1 MDRMLVVVFD
11 SEAKAYEGKKA
22 LMQLDAEGSIG
33 VYAYAVLTK
42 NADGTTTMKQGD
54 DVGPIGTLVGTS
66 LGSLIGVLGGPA
78 GVVVG
83 ASAGMAGGS
92 FFDLH
97 NARIG
102 GDYLDDVTKALT
114 PRKSALV
121 AQIDEDWTT
130 PVDTRME
137 SLGGTVYRR
146 ALSEVTD
153 TVNQEE
159 LAAMKADL
167 AQYKAEVAKERA
179 DRQARIQDKIKQ
191 LEARIQA
198 HQQRSL
204 ERRKAIERQAEAKA
218 QLLRSKAEAKPRM

>member
-22 LMQLDAEGSIG
+22 LQQLDAEGSTG
-33 VYAYAVLTK
+33 VYGYAVVTR
-42 NADGTTTMKQGD
+42 NADGTSTVQQD
-54 DVGPIGTLVGTS
+54 DDMGPIGSLVGTS
-66 LGSLIGVLGGPA
+66 IGSLLGVLGGAPGLLIGAAA
-78 GVVVG
+78 GLTGG
-83 ASAGMAGGS
+83 A

-97 NARIG
+97 NLRIG
-102 GDYLDDVTKALT
+102 GDFLDDVAKALT
-114 PRKSALV
+114 PNKSAV
-121 AQIDEDWTT
+121 IAQVDEDWTT

-137 SLGGTVYRR
+137 AIGGTVYRR

-159 LAAMKADL
+159 MAAMKADL

-179 DRQARIQDKIKQ
+179 DRKAKIQAKVDQ
-191 LEARIQA
+191 LEAKIQA

-204 ERRKAIERQAEAKA
+204 ERRRATERQAEAKA
-218 QLLRSKAEAKPRM
+218 QLLRNKAEAKPHV